1 MIGTALSRL
10 NHPDHPGSFATY
22 YDYEIFVMQAKK
34 ASSSRPTTALASR
47 ALKAV
52 GIIITL
58 SALLDILVLSIPYQL
73 LDRDWQIDFVTQ
85 VVDRG
90 IVPLVGIVLFLT
102 GFWVDSTAGTL
113 AERKRIWQDPRL
125 WALILSS
132 ILGLLF
138 LTLFPLHL
146 NNVRLAYQDSSQG
159 ITKDAG
165 DTETQLG
172 SQIDGEIES
181 RRQQISL
188 LVTAT
193 DEQLNQLVE
202 QNRISK
208 EDADRVRQFKAK
220 PDSVEPFL
228 QQTREQLTNQ
238 AQQQLGIS
246 REQAQQQLKTRALKS
261 GLRVGISSLLL
272 SIGFIVI
279 GWLGIRTLRQP

>member
-1 MIGTALSRL
+1 
-10 NHPDHPGSFATY
+10 
-22 YDYEIFVMQAKK
+22 MQAKK

-102 GFWVDSTAGTL
+102 GFWVDSMAGTL

-159 ITKDAG
+159 ITQDAG

-279 GWLGIRTLRQP
+279 GWLGLRTLRQP

>member
-1 MIGTALSRL
+1 
-10 NHPDHPGSFATY
+10 
-22 YDYEIFVMQAKK
+22 MQAKK
-34 ASSSRPTTALASR
+34 ASSSLPTTVLASR

-58 SALLDILVLSIPYQL
+58 SALLDVLISSIPYQL
-73 LDRDWQIDFVTQ
+73 LERDWQIDFVTQ
-85 VVDRG
+85 FVDRG

-102 GFWVDSTAGTL
+102 GCWIDSIAGL
-113 AERKRIWQDPRL
+113 LPERKRIWQDPRL

-132 ILGLLF
+132 LLGLLF
-138 LTLFPLHL
+138 LLLFPLHL
-146 NNVRLAYQDSSQG
+146 NNVRLAYQDSSQT
-159 ITKDAG
+159 ITKDAS
-165 DTETQLG
+165 DTESQL
-172 SQIDGEIES
+172 SSKVDSEIEN

-220 PDSVEPFL
+220 PESVEPFL
-228 QQTREQLTNQ
+228 QETRAQLTNQ

-246 REQAQQQLKTRALKS
+246 REQAQQELKTRALKA
-261 GLRVGISSLLL
+261 GLRISIGSLLL

-279 GWLGIRTLRQP
+279 GWLGLRTLRQL